1 MKNILLYVHIPF
13 CEKKCNYCDFISFHS
28 TYDVIDKYIKKILNE
43 IEYKKYILTNY
54 EVSSI
59 YIGGGT
65 PSIIESKYISYIL
78 ESIFNNYKVSNNAEI
93 SIEVNPN
100 SASATKLQNYFNSGI
115 NRLSIGLQSAN
126 DMELKILG
134 RIHNYNDFLVAYNN
148 AIHIGFKNI
157 NIDLINGI
165 PTQTPESYKKTLKQV
180 LMLSVKHI
188 SIYNLIVENGT
199 PLKSMIDNNELQL
212 PLETDLL
219 KMDEITKELT
229 NYYHLN
235 RYEISNYAKSGF
247 ECKHNLGYWS
257 DVPYI
262 GFGLNSS
269 SYFEN
274 KRYKNISIIN
284 NYLNLDYSRYLTS
297 ADKSNYYDEIK
308 SINDI
313 DHINEY
319 IITGFR
325 KTSGININNFKKIF
339 NKDFDELFGTA
350 LKIYQGMG
358 LINKINNNYFFTYD
372 GLNVS
377 NKILRDLLLSE
388 NDII

>member
-1 MKNILLYVHIPF
+1 MKNIEIYIHIPF
-13 CEKKCNYCDFISFHS
+13 CERKCNYCDFVSFHAH
-28 TYDVIDKYIKKILNE
+28 YDVIDKYIKQLLKE
-43 IEYKKYILTNY
+43 IESKKYLLNDYT
-54 EVSSI
+54 VSSI

-65 PSIIESKYISYIL
+65 PSFIDSKYISYIMQSL
-78 ESIFNNYKVSNNAEI
+78 YDNYNINKDAEI

-100 SASATKLQNYFNSGI
+100 SATENKLKTYFDSGI

-126 DMELKILG
+126 DFELKTLG
-134 RIHNYNDFLVAYNN
+134 RIHNYNDFLNAYNH

-157 NIDLINGI
+157 NVDLINGI
-165 PTQTPESYKKTLKQV
+165 PNQSPDSYKKTLKQV
-180 LMLSVKHI
+180 LMLNIKHI
-188 SIYNLIVENGT
+188 SIYNLIIENNT
-199 PLKSMIDNNELQL
+199 PFKEMLSKNEIQL
-212 PLETDLL
+212 PLECDIL

-229 NYYHLN
+229 NYYRLH

-274 KRYKNISIIN
+274 KRTKNKTNIN
-284 NYLNLDYSRYLTS
+284 DYLLLNYNKYIVEN
-297 ADKSNYYDEIK
+297 DKSPYYD
-308 SINDI
+308 SIQDISLI

-319 IITGFR
+319 IMLGFR
-325 KTSGININNFKKIF
+325 KTSGINIDEF
-339 NKDFDELFGTA
+339 NKLFDYDFEKNFGTA

-358 LINKINNNYFFTYD
+358 MVNKLNGNYFFTD
-372 GLNVS
+372 EGFNIS
-377 NKILRDLLLSE
+377 NRILSDLLISE
-388 NDII
+388 